1 MTCILKR
8 QVSVCSI
15 NANYPINQ
23 QINKIDM
30 EAKLKAKELVEKMF
44 NVEHC
49 TIKHFPN
56 QNYCDCEPINY
67 GEAKQCALISVDEV
81 LNNMNIIREENNY
94 NYWQQVKSEITNL

>member
-30 EAKLKAKELVEKMF
+30 EAKLKAKELVDKMM
-44 NVEHC
+44 EAQSY
-49 TIKHFPN
+49 TQEI
-56 QNYCDCEPINY
+56 YD
-67 GEAKQCALISVDEV
+67 AKQCALIAVDE
-81 LNNMNIIREENNY
+81 IIEENIKRGQPTID
-94 NYWQQVKSEITNL
+94 WQQVKSEITNL